1 MSNEMKAE
9 MVKENKMG
17 TMPVGK
23 LLVTMSLPM
32 MASMLVQALYNIVD
46 SIFVSRICE
55 DALTAVSLAFPIQT
69 VMIGLAIGLGVGM
82 NAVLSRALGSKDSKK
97 VTDAAMNSLF
107 MTLLNIVI
115 MIFVGLFLVK
125 PFYLSQTKDAAIV
138 GYGVDYLTIVCVAS
152 VGLFFQVIFEK
163 LLQSTG
169 RTLESMF
176 SQLLGAIVNIVFDPI
191 LIFGLCGFPKMG
203 VKGAAIATVMG
214 QICGAI
220 LGLILNLK
228 RNKDIS
234 FSLRGFRPSGKM
246 IGEIYTVG
254 LPTIIMQCV
263 GSVMT
268 YSMNRILIVFSS
280 TATAVFGVYFKLQSF
295 IFMPLFGL
303 NSGLVPIVAF
313 NFGAQS
319 RKRMT
324 DVIKWAI
331 GISIGIMCIGT
342 LIFETV
348 PGQLFNMFDAS
359 DFMLSMGIPAL
370 RIIAIH
376 FPIAAVCI
384 ILGSV
389 FQALGNGVYSLIV
402 SLIRQIVVLLP
413 AAYFL
418 SLLGDVNYVWWAFPI
433 AEVAS
438 LIVSLICYFRI
449 YKNVISKVP
458 LGTQN

>member
-1 MSNEMKAE
+1 MSMEAVTEKQNEIHE
-9 MVKENKMG
+9 ENKMG
-17 TMPVGK
+17 VMPVGR

-69 VMIGLAIGLGVGM
+69 IMIGLATGLGVGM
-82 NAVLSRALGSKDSKK
+82 NAVLSRALGSKDNKK
-97 VTDAAMNSLF
+97 VRDAAMNSLF
-107 MTLLNIVI
+107 MTLVNIAIMVI
-115 MIFVGLFLVK
+115 IGLFLIK
-125 PFYLSQTKDAAIV
+125 PFYLSQTSDAEIV
-138 GYGVDYLTIVCVAS
+138 GYGVDYLTIVCIAS
-152 VGLFFQVIFEK
+152 AGMFFQIIFEK

-176 SQLLGAIVNIVFDPI
+176 SQLLGAIINIIFDPI
-191 LIFGLCGFPKMG
+191 LIFGLWGFPEMG

-214 QICGAI
+214 QFCGATF
-220 LGLILNLK
+220 GLILNVT
-228 RNKDIS
+228 RNKEIE
-234 FSLRGFRPSGKM
+234 FGLKGFRPSWSM
-246 IGEIYTVG
+246 ISEIYVVG

-268 YSMNRILIVFSS
+268 YAMNRILIVFSS
-280 TATAVFGVYFKLQSF
+280 TATAVFGVYYKLQSF

-303 NSGLVPIVAF
+303 NSGLVPIVAY
-313 NFGAQS
+313 NYGA
-319 RKRMT
+319 RKRTRMT
-324 DVIKWAI
+324 GVIKWAV
-331 GISIGIMCIGT
+331 GIAIAIMSIGTIV
-342 LIFETV
+342 FETI
-348 PGQLFNMFDAS
+348 PGQLFKMFDAS

-376 FPIAAVCI
+376 FPVAAVCI

-413 AAYFL
+413 AAYLL

-433 AEVAS
+433 AEIAS
-438 LIVSLICYFRI
+438 LTVSTICYIRI
-449 YKNVISKVP
+449 YRNVIKKV
-458 LGTQN
+458 

>member
-1 MSNEMKAE
+1 MSKEISNEIS
-9 MVKENKMG
+9 ENKMG

-55 DALTAVSLAFPIQT
+55 NALTAVSLAFPIQT
-69 VMIGLAIGLGVGM
+69 IMIGLSTGLGVGM
-82 NAVLSRALGSKDSKK
+82 NAVLSRALGSKDNKK

-107 MTLLNIVI
+107 MTLVNIVI
-115 MIFVGLFLVK
+115 MIFIGLFLVK
-125 PFYLSQTKDAAIV
+125 PFYLSQTKDPEIV
-138 GYGVDYLTIVCVAS
+138 GYGVDYLSIVCVAS
-152 VGLFFQVIFEK
+152 FGLFFQIIFEK

-176 SQLLGAIVNIVFDPI
+176 SQLLGAITNIVFDPI
-191 LIFGLCGFPKMG
+191 LIFGLFGFPKMG

-214 QICGAI
+214 QIFGSIFAM
-220 LGLILNLK
+220 ILNLK
-228 RNKDIS
+228 RNKEIS
-234 FSLRGFRPSGKM
+234 FSLKGFRPNGRM
-246 IGEIYTVG
+246 IAEIYKVG

-268 YSMNRILIVFSS
+268 YAMNRILIVFSS

-313 NFGAQS
+313 NYGAQS

-324 DVIKWAI
+324 GVIKWAV
-331 GISIGIMCIGT
+331 GIAVAIMSIGT
-342 LIFETV
+342 LIFELI
-348 PGQLFNMFDAS
+348 PGPLFGLFDAS
-359 DFMLSMGIPAL
+359 DYMLSMGVPAL
-370 RIIAIH
+370 RIIAVH
-376 FPIAAVCI
+376 FPVAAVCI
-384 ILGSV
+384 IFGSV

-402 SLIRQIVVLLP
+402 SLIRQILVLLP

-418 SLLGDVNYVWWAFPI
+418 SLLGEVNYVWWAFPI
-433 AEVAS
+433 AEIAS
-438 LIVSLICYFRI
+438 LIVSVICYIRI
-449 YKNVISKVP
+449 YNGVIKKVK
-458 LGTQN
+458 LNG

>member
-1 MSNEMKAE
+1 MSTKVMTEKQNVIHE
-9 MVKENKMG
+9 ENKMG
-17 TMPVGK
+17 VMPVGR

-46 SIFVSRICE
+46 SICVSRICE

-69 VMIGLAIGLGVGM
+69 VMIGLATGLGVGM
-82 NAVLSRALGSKDSKK
+82 NAVLSRALGSKDNKK
-97 VTDAAMNSLF
+97 VRDAAMNSLF
-107 MTLLNIVI
+107 MTLVNIAI
-115 MIFVGLFLVK
+115 MIIIGLFLVK
-125 PFYLSQTKDAAIV
+125 PFYLSQTSDTEIV

-152 VGLFFQVIFEK
+152 AGMFFQIIFEK

-176 SQLLGAIVNIVFDPI
+176 SQLLGAIINIIFDPI
-191 LIFGLCGFPKMG
+191 LIFGLWGFPEMG

-214 QICGAI
+214 QFCGATF
-220 LGLILNLK
+220 GLILNIT
-228 RNKDIS
+228 RNKEIE
-234 FSLRGFRPSGKM
+234 FGLKGFRPSWSM
-246 IGEIYTVG
+246 ISEIYVVG

-268 YSMNRILIVFSS
+268 YAMNRILIVFSS

-303 NSGLVPIVAF
+303 NSGLVPIVAY
-313 NFGAQS
+313 NYGA
-319 RKRMT
+319 RKRSRMT
-324 DVIKWAI
+324 DVIKWAV
-331 GISIGIMCIGT
+331 GIAIAIMSIGTI
-342 LIFETV
+342 IFETI
-348 PGQLFNMFDAS
+348 PGQLFKMFDAS

-376 FPIAAVCI
+376 FPVAAVCI

-413 AAYFL
+413 AAYLL

-433 AEVAS
+433 AEIAS
-438 LIVSLICYFRI
+438 LIVSTICYIRI
-449 YKNVISKVP
+449 YRNVIKKV
-458 LGTQN
+458 

>member
-1 MSNEMKAE
+1 MSTKAMTE
-9 MVKENKMG
+9 KQNVIHEENKMG
-17 TMPVGK
+17 VMPVGR

-46 SIFVSRICE
+46 SICVSRICE

-69 VMIGLAIGLGVGM
+69 VMIGLATGLGVGM
-82 NAVLSRALGSKDSKK
+82 NAVLSRALGSKDNKK
-97 VTDAAMNSLF
+97 VRDAAMNSLF
-107 MTLLNIVI
+107 MTLVNIAI
-115 MIFVGLFLVK
+115 MIIIGLFLVK
-125 PFYLSQTKDAAIV
+125 PFYLSQTSDTEIV

-152 VGLFFQVIFEK
+152 AGMFFQIIFEK

-176 SQLLGAIVNIVFDPI
+176 SQLLGAIINIIFDPI
-191 LIFGLCGFPKMG
+191 LIFGLWGFPEMG

-214 QICGAI
+214 QFCGATF
-220 LGLILNLK
+220 GLILNIT
-228 RNKDIS
+228 RNKEIEFGLKD
-234 FSLRGFRPSGKM
+234 FRPSWSM
-246 IGEIYTVG
+246 ISEIYAVG

-268 YSMNRILIVFSS
+268 YAMNRILIVFSS

-303 NSGLVPIVAF
+303 NSGLVPIVAY
-313 NFGAQS
+313 NYGAGKRS
-319 RKRMT
+319 RMT
-324 DVIKWAI
+324 DVIKWAV
-331 GISIGIMCIGT
+331 GIAIAIMSIGTI
-342 LIFETV
+342 IFETI
-348 PGQLFNMFDAS
+348 PGQLFKMFDAS

-376 FPIAAVCI
+376 FPVAAVCI

-413 AAYFL
+413 AAYLL

-433 AEVAS
+433 AEIAS
-438 LIVSLICYFRI
+438 LIVSTICYIRI
-449 YKNVISKVP
+449 YRNVIKKV
-458 LGTQN
+458 